1 MGKKLKFDNEPAR
14 HKLLDVI
21 GDLALIGMPIK
32 GHIITKKPGHKLN
45 TSFAQILKKAMKDQE
60 KLPKQFDLTKKP
72 LYDIVEIEKM
82 LPHRYP
88 FLLIDKIMEISDDGI
103 IGVKNVTMNE
113 NYFMGHFPKNPVMPG
128 VLIVEAMAQASGI
141 LGFKTMN
148 KKPEDGSIYYFVGA
162 DDLRFKRP
170 AIPGDKLILN
180 SRVITDK
187 KGIWKFDCRAEL
199 NNEIVCSATILCAD
213 RKAK

>member
-1 MGKKLKFDNEPAR
+1 
-14 HKLLDVI
+14 
-21 GDLALIGMPIK
+21 
-32 GHIITKKPGHKLN
+32 
-45 TSFAQILKKAMKDQE
+45 
-60 KLPKQFDLTKKP
+60 
-72 LYDIVEIEKM
+72 
-82 LPHRYP
+82 
-88 FLLIDKIMEISDDGI
+88 
-103 IGVKNVTMNE
+103 
-113 NYFMGHFPKNPVMPG
+113 MGHFPGKQVMPG

-187 KGIWKFDCRAEL
+187 KGIWKFECKAHVDDEF
-199 NNEIVCSATILCAD
+199 VCSATILCAD
-213 RKAK
+213 RLK